1 MSVRPIGFSLA
12 VALFLLS
19 IPQAEADAQLGRLLE
34 RKAKE
39 AVERKAEAKVD
50 QKIDELAGKMV
61 DRSFES
67 IFGADGP
74 EGAASSGASGSGGA
88 SARRGGAGM
97 FAAMPN
103 APTEE
108 RYDFDLVISYDLELT
123 ERGKRSE
130 ETATMM
136 THYSRSA
143 PYTGTRMIPKDAKK
157 SDGEAFIIFDAKN
170 ESMVMLMT
178 SEDGKFSMAYG
189 WKDAQAFV
197 DAAAAGSADVAAAEE
212 PVNFERI
219 GTKQIAG
226 YSADGYRT
234 TTEDGTSE
242 IWVSRDAAL
251 APGRMFGAN
260 ASMKQMRGIIPDG
273 QPMGA
278 MLEVNTLSKD
288 GDRMIMRATKVD
300 TGARVRIEMSEYPK
314 VGAGT

>member
-1 MSVRPIGFSLA
+1 MHTRPIGFSLA
-12 VALFLLS
+12 AALFLLS
-19 IPQAEADAQLGRLLE
+19 IPQAEAEGQLGRLLE

-50 QKIDELAGKMV
+50 QKIDEMAGKLV

-67 IFGADGP
+67 IFGAEGP
-74 EGAASSGASGSGGA
+74 EGAAPSGTGAEGGA
-88 SARRGGAGM
+88 ATRRAGAGM

-123 ERGKRSE
+123 EKGKRSE
-130 ETATMM
+130 EMATML

-143 PYTGTRMIPKDAKK
+143 PYTGTRMTPNDAKK

-189 WKDAQAFV
+189 WKDAQAYAEAA
-197 DAAAAGSADVAAAEE
+197 DATGAKGADAE

-219 GTKQIAG
+219 GTKSIAG
-226 YSADGYRT
+226 YSAEGYRS
-234 TTEDGTSE
+234 TTEDGTTE

-278 MLEVNTLSKD
+278 LLEVNTLNKG
-288 GDRMIMRATKVD
+288 GDRMVMRATKVD
-300 TGARVRIEMSEYPK
+300 TSARVRIEMSEYPK
-314 VGAGT
+314 VGARS